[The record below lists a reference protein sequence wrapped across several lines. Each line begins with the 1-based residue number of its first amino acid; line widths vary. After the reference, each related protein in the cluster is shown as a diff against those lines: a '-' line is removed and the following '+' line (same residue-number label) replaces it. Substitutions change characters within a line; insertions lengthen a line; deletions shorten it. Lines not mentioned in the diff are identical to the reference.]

1 MLAEGKGHIWS
12 NVNNPKSLLTF
23 YQDKVGI
30 GEIDEITGMPG
41 EYRLYVEG
49 GIMTEK
55 VRVKL
60 QGEWSDYVFDED
72 YDLMSLSEVESFIKE
87 NKHLPD
93 VPSAEEVKKEGIDVA
108 EMNATLLK
116 KVEELTLHII
126 ELEKKVNQ
134 LQKDEEL

>member
-1 MLAEGKGHIWS
+1 
-12 NVNNPKSLLTF
+12 
-23 YQDKVGI
+23 
-30 GEIDEITGMPG
+30 
-41 EYRLYVEG
+41 
-49 GIMTEK
+49 MTEK

-60 QGEWSDYVFDED
+60 QGEWADYVFDED

-93 VPSAEEVKKEGIDVA
+93 VPSAKEVKKDGLDVA

-126 ELEKKVNQ
+126 ELEKKVNE
-134 LQKDEEL
+134 LQNEQ

>member
-30 GEIDEITGMPG
+30 GEITGMPG

-93 VPSAEEVKKEGIDVA
+93 VPSAKEVKKDGLDVA

-126 ELEKKVNQ
+126 ELEKKVNE
-134 LQKDEEL
+134 LQNEQ